1 MPDAH
6 KIAVV
11 EETAA
16 RMKAANAIYFA
27 EFKGLSA
34 PDATELRAQLRSN
47 GIDLVVVKKTLI
59 RLAAAEAG
67 LAGIE
72 EFLTG
77 QMAIAFTQG
86 EPSAPAKVL
95 SDFSKAHES
104 VPAITGVILDGEAL
118 PGSVAAEL
126 ASLPAKDVLLG
137 QFASTLIHPMT
148 RLAGTLNGAMS
159 KLAQALSSLKDK
171 KTS

>member
-11 EETAA
+11 EATAA
-16 RMKAANAIYFA
+16 RMKAADAIYFA

-34 PDATELRAQLRSN
+34 PDATDLRAQLRAN
-47 GIDLVVVKKTLI
+47 DIDLVVAKKTLI

-67 LAGIE
+67 LADID

-77 QMAIAFTQG
+77 QMAMAFAKG
-86 EPSAPAKVL
+86 EPSVPAKVL
-95 SDFSKAHES
+95 SDFSRAHEN
-104 VPAITGVILDGEAL
+104 VPAITGIIFEGAAM
-118 PGSVAAEL
+118 PGSAAAEL
-126 ASLPAKDVLLG
+126 ASLPSKQVLLG
-137 QFASTLIHPMT
+137 QIASTLIQPMT

-159 KLAQALSSLKDK
+159 KLAQALSSLQDK

>member
-11 EETAA
+11 ADTAA

-34 PDATELRAQLRSN
+34 PDATDLRAKLRADN
-47 GIDLVVVKKTLI
+47 IDLVVAKKTLI

-67 LAGIE
+67 LANID

-77 QMAIAFTQG
+77 QMAMAFSTG
-86 EPSAPAKVL
+86 DPSVPAKVL
-95 SDFSKAHES
+95 SDFSQAHEN
-104 VPAITGVILDGEAL
+104 VPAITGIIFEGAAM
-118 PGSVAAEL
+118 PGSAAAEL
-126 ASLPAKDVLLG
+126 ASLPSKQVLLG
-137 QFASTLIHPMT
+137 QVASTLIQPMT

-159 KLAQALSSLKDK
+159 KLARALSSLQDK